1 MSIGNVTS
9 RLRMTAAGAFAL
21 AFGVCAPAL
30 AQDTASD
37 TSVQSDTP
45 WYESFSLNQ
54 DAGLP
59 LALEEIPTIDWSVN
73 DRLGITLGIRE
84 DLGRPTD
91 VDDFSAGVTYDL
103 NGRIRFGGQFR
114 FTTPTD
120 ELFMMDETDEPEP
133 EIKFESSVR
142 F

>member
-21 AFGVCAPAL
+21 AVGVCAPAL

-91 VDDFSAGVTYDL
+91 VDDFSARFTYDL
-103 NGRIRFGGQFR
+103 NDRFRFGGQFR
-114 FTTPTD
+114 FSSPTD
-120 ELFMMDETDEPEP
+120 ELFMLEENDEPEP

>member
-1 MSIGNVTS
+1 MFIGNATS
-9 RLRMTAAGAFAL
+9 RFCMKAAGALAL
-21 AFGVCAPAL
+21 VACVCMPAH
-30 AQDTASD
+30 AQDVSEDASIETD
-37 TSVQSDTP
+37 AP

-59 LALEEIPTIDWSVN
+59 QALEEIPTIDWSVN
-73 DRLGITLGIRE
+73 DRLGIMLGIRE

-91 VDDFSAGVTYDL
+91 VDDFSARFTYDL
-103 NGRIRFGGQFR
+103 NERFRFGGQFR
-114 FTTPTD
+114 FSSPTD
-120 ELFMMDETDEPEP
+120 ELFMLDENEEPEP